1 MGGTRHGLNT
11 TTPILA
17 GLLLSLFLCTGAVA
31 QTLDDIQWISEEY
44 APYNYTDNGVPRGI
58 GVDVLMEIWDRVG
71 VERRATDIQVLPW
84 ARGYRITQDQPATCL
99 FSTTVTD
106 QRRALFTF
114 VEPVVENRIALLAPR
129 SRGLRIEAPADIGQ
143 YRIGVVRDDIGEE
156 LVVATGVGAPLVRTD
171 SSRIMVRMLQGQ
183 RFDMIAYDE
192 DVARWAMQLEG
203 IDANEYE
210 VVYVLREGVMGI
222 ACNKDTDPVLIR
234 ELQQALDTLAEDGT
248 LQRITRKYRQ

>member
-1 MGGTRHGLNT
+1 MDATRHSLNT
-11 TTPILA
+11 TTPVLT
-17 GLLLSLFLCTGAVA
+17 GLLLTLLLCTSAVA

-44 APYNYTDNGVPRGI
+44 APYNYTENGVPRGI
-58 GVDVLMEIWDRVG
+58 AVDVLMEIWDRVG
-71 VERRATDIQVLPW
+71 AEHRATDIQVLPW
-84 ARGYRITQDQPATCL
+84 ARGYRITQDQPNSCL

-106 QRRALFTF
+106 QRRTLFTF

-129 SRGLRIEAPADIGQ
+129 SRGLRIESPADIAQ

-156 LVVATGVGAPLVRTD
+156 LVVATGVDVPLVRTD

-183 RFDMIAYDE
+183 RFDLIAYDE

-222 ACNKDTDPVLIR
+222 ACNKDTDPVLIQ
-234 ELQQALDTLAEDGT
+234 ELQQALDALTEDGT
-248 LQRITRKYRQ
+248 LRRITRKYRQ